1 MFFQLINKDPLSP
14 RLEIHAYAGPM
25 NKEGADQ
32 FRKVWKTP
40 PRTSTP
46 IRLKKKVDRSLD
58 SIISLRYTDLEKGLE
73 RFGQTLANKLDVS
86 WKEYWSFLDC
96 FIDITSEDGLK
107 MLEEYIGT
115 QIGNTDVSLCDSF
128 EDVSHPKRSIST
140 ITDLCLQLQ
149 KCNINDELND
159 DDFNAFLCVEKAC
172 NVFANRIAGDIFYK
186 SADNFEILVTVLETQ
201 TKQVELLVLSYLE
214 DSRFNK
220 VNFGQLHTRLG
231 LLINEKLYK
240 FVEKSK
246 RTEYIHFLK
255 RLLATYSK
263 NIECFSS
270 DDEANCAFDNKPTT
284 SQKQLICMLQHVLDN
299 FGTNNES
306 KVDCDNE
313 QVCKE
318 AWIKSQECGCVYS
331 LKRNRRSLG
340 LNRNNNKYSK
350 KGKEFLTSR
359 KVLFGKKE
367 AFSSS
372 SSSSDEDFFTPPS
385 SPSLLRDSDSDSSY
399 VDPLPLAEVFLE
411 NNYPTKVDNDLYKAL
426 KYSACTITPT
436 QFPNIYRWYHN
447 VNLYGDHERER

>member
-1 MFFQLINKDPLSP
+1 
-14 RLEIHAYAGPM
+14 M

-46 IRLKKKVDRSLD
+46 IRQKKKMDRSLD

-73 RFGQTLANKLDVS
+73 RFGQKLANKFDVS

-96 FIDITSEDGLK
+96 FIDITSEEGLQ
-107 MLEEYIGT
+107 MLEEYLAT
-115 QIGNTDVSLCDSF
+115 QIGNTDVSLCESF
-128 EDVSHPKRSIST
+128 EDVSHSKRSIST
-140 ITDLCLQLQ
+140 IADLCLQLQ
-149 KCNINDELND
+149 KCNLSDDLNE

-172 NVFANRIAGDIFYK
+172 NVFANRIAGDIFHK
-186 SADNFEILVTVLETQ
+186 SADDLEIQVNVLEMQ

-231 LLINEKLYK
+231 LLINQKLCK
-240 FVEKSK
+240 LVEKSK
-246 RTEYIHFLK
+246 RVDYIRFLE
-255 RLLATYSK
+255 RLLATCSK
-263 NIECFSS
+263 NVECYSS
-270 DDEANCAFDNKPTT
+270 DDEANCAVNNKPTS
-284 SQKQLICMLQHVLDN
+284 SQKQLICMLQHVLDT
-299 FGTNNES
+299 FGTNTEP

-331 LKRNRRSLG
+331 LKRHRRSFG

-350 KGKEFLTSR
+350 KGKAFQASR
-359 KVLFGKKE
+359 KDLFGKKE
-367 AFSSS
+367 AFSSPS

-385 SPSLLRDSDSDSSY
+385 SPSLLKDSDSDSSY
-399 VDPLPLAEVFLE
+399 AEPPPLAEVFLE

-426 KYSACTITPT
+426 KYSACTITPL

-447 VNLYGDHERER
+447 VNLYDDYERER